1 MSAELSS
8 RDGAAFSPSKA
19 RRGQRP
25 IRPRILLPRPARRS
39 PRDSGRHPP
48 NPHGTTPHAKAE
60 TQERSSRHDR
70 HFLGSLTLPIKGCGT
85 RGTVGRPHPRTGTGI
100 RPGWLVPPVSHL
112 LIRMVF
118 AAPDTQPY
126 PSRAHHA
133 RALDPLHPAE
143 VDPYCTGGYV
153 KPQRPP
159 RADCRPW
166 VPPARNPFPL
176 ANLPIGTGPCLKGYG

>member
-1 MSAELSS
+1 MTGRRSLHPKRDEGSDPFVRVSCS
-8 RDGAAFSPSKA
+8 RDPLGVLLETAA
-19 RRGQRP
+19 G
-25 IRPRILLPRPARRS
+25 ILPTRTVLPL
-39 PRDSGRHPP
+39 
-48 NPHGTTPHAKAE
+48 TPEPKPKNVQA
-60 TQERSSRHDR
+60 RHDR

-166 VPPARNPFPL
+166 VPPARNPLPL
-176 ANLPIGTGPCLKGYG
+176 ANLPIGAGPCLKGYG